1 MNNAPQTY
9 GTSYEDTMAQA
20 AEVSKTLGFDMVQA
34 YYHVKA
40 RQALQRSARSA
51 FGPYP
56 VIRWISNENTDKKD

>member
-20 AEVSKTLGFDMVQA
+20 AEVSKTLGFDLVQA

-51 FGPYP
+51 FSPYP
-56 VIRWISNENTDKKD
+56 TIRWASEQDTNKKD